1 MNDQGDSKSGWA
13 TLDAATERIPAVI
26 GAVDIPAGPGV
37 YAWYRSGK
45 PVYVG
50 KASSLRS
57 RLWRQHLGQSGSLHT
72 SAFRRNVAESLGFG
86 SANDIF
92 EGRVVLDREQL
103 ATVRDWIMG
112 CALRWQECR
121 SHAEAV
127 SLEAA
132 LKIEY
137 RPLLTKQ

>member
-1 MNDQGDSKSGWA
+1 MNNRGDGSSGWA
-13 TLDAATERIPAVI
+13 TLDAATKRIPAVI
-26 GAVDIPAGPGV
+26 CAADIPAGPGV

-45 PVYVG
+45 PVFVG

-86 SANDIF
+86 SANDIY
-92 EGRVVLDREQL
+92 EGRVVLDPEQL